1 MITPDQENFI
11 KQFVNENIFDFH
23 SILSYLRLHDVV
35 GEEIF
40 KIAKKDDVIYNRVVE
55 HGFGYLP
62 IDTTKFVRRVPFYF
76 YVANYDKRHFGDL
89 SDIIRAIYVSRNYD
103 IDDYDVLERIY
114 IILEKMYYYH
124 KMSIIDIMDYA
135 HNINS
140 SEYKGDFF
148 FRWAHY
154 LDLCEALHLENKY
167 PLNFI
172 YETNRVIQLAGEEP
186 DIFEPGLI
194 GFNEP
199 FIRKDNEI
207 IIGGE
212 FPFTIDN
219 KPALQ
224 WIGIWI
230 EDAAYVEMCDA
241 YDMDGKAFFEKE
253 LHIGLS
259 PTTKIYLPYYPNDN
273 ELVWDP
279 IYFGPL
285 VMDFDNDVLK
295 LFRTKRKFTQQ
306 QVADAVGVQLRTYQ
320 KWEKG
325 EVKPDGYNLIRLM
338 NFLNIESVQD
348 FLKNTPIED
357 SNYEKFRARKH
368 YN

>member
-1 MITPDQENFI
+1 MITQDQENFI
-11 KQFVNENIFDFH
+11 KQFVNEDRFELQ
-23 SILSYLRLHDVV
+23 SILSYLHLHDIV

-40 KIAKKDDVIYNRVVE
+40 KIAKKDEKSYNRLVE
-55 HGFGYLP
+55 QGFGYLP
-62 IDTTKFVRRVPFYF
+62 IDTDKFVRRVPFYF
-76 YVANYDKRHFGDL
+76 YVANYDKNHFGNL
-89 SDIIRAIYVSRNYD
+89 SDIIRAIYMSSDYD
-103 IDDYDVLERIY
+103 IENYDVLERIY
-114 IILEKMYYYH
+114 SILEKMYYYY
-124 KMSIIDIMDYA
+124 KMPIIDIMDYA
-135 HNINS
+135 HKLNR
-140 SEYKGDFF
+140 SEYKGELL

-154 LDLCEALHLENKY
+154 LDLCESLHIDNKY
-167 PLNFI
+167 PLNFL
-172 YETNRVIQLAGEEP
+172 YETNRIKQLVGEEP
-186 DIFEPGLI
+186 DIFEPGLV

-199 FIRKDNEI
+199 FIRQDKEI

-212 FPFTIDN
+212 FPFTFDN

-230 EDAAYVEMCDA
+230 ENAAYVKMCDA
-241 YDMDGKAFFEKE
+241 YDMDGPDFFDRE

-259 PTTKIYLPYYPNDN
+259 PTTKIYLPYHFGNDEFFWN
-273 ELVWDP
+273 P

-295 LFRTKRKFTQQ
+295 QFRTKRKFTQQ

-348 FLKNTPIED
+348 FLKNIPIED
-357 SNYEKFRARKH
+357 SNYEKFKARKQ